1 MAESETL
8 GSDADVRGAEGET
21 WSDERREDRRE
32 DRQERRE
39 ERQALREERREARH
53 EERQARREERHED
66 RQERREE
73 RRDGDQLP
81 GSGATGATGDL
92 PVIDI
97 PRIEPS
103 NA

>member
-1 MAESETL
+1 MAESGTL

-21 WSDERREDRRE
+21 WTDERREERCE

-39 ERQALREERREARH
+39 ARR
-53 EERQARREERHED
+53 EERQARREDRHED

>member
-39 ERQALREERREARH
+39 ERQALREERRE
-53 EERQARREERHED
+53 
-66 RQERREE
+66 E